1 VRLAICGLL
10 LALSETLSKAV
21 RIPKFVGEKFTLM
34 LHCAPGGARE
44 LGQLLVC
51 AKSVAFVSLIAMLLI
66 VSVLLP
72 VFFSWM
78 PFAPLVVP
86 TF

>member
-1 VRLAICGLL
+1 MGLAICGLL
-10 LALSETLSKAV
+10 LALSETLSEAV
-21 RIPKFVGEKFTLM
+21 RVPKFVGEKFTLI
-34 LHCAPGGARE
+34 LHCPPGAGE

-51 AKSVAFVSLIAMLLI
+51 AKSVAFVPLIAMLLI

-72 VFFSWM
+72 VFFSCM

>member
-1 VRLAICGLL
+1 MLA
-10 LALSETLSKAV
+10 
-21 RIPKFVGEKFTLM
+21 GEKFTLT
-34 LHCAPGGARE
+34 LQCAPGGKE

-51 AKSVAFVSLIAMLLI
+51 EKSVAFVPLIAMPLI

-72 VFFSWM
+72 VFFTSM
-78 PFAPLVVP
+78 PFAPLVVF

>member
-10 LALSETLSKAV
+10 LALSETLSEAV
-21 RIPKFVGEKFTLM
+21 RVPMPVGENFTLI
-34 LHCAPGGARE
+34 LHCAPGDSE
-44 LGQLLVC
+44 PGQLLVC
-51 AKSVAFVSLIAMLLI
+51 AKSVAFVPPIAMLLI

-72 VFFSWM
+72 VFFSCT